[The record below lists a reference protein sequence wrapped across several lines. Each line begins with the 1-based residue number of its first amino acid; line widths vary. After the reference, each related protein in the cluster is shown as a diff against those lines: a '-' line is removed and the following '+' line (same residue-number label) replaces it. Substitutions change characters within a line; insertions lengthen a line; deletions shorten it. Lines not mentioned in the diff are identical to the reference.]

1 MTGLRYLRVREIL
14 MLALSWWLGLV
25 AVLWFS

>member
-1 MTGLRYLRVREIL
+1 MTTSRFLRFREIL
-14 MLALSWWLGLV
+14 MLALSWWLGLI